1 MAAPKGR
8 SRWGFA
14 RHDNNLFGGVG
25 LKPMAR
31 LQARFVCQQCGA
43 VYPKW
48 TGRCEDCGAWN
59 SLIEELP
66 REELPGGIGKR
77 TLDRRGGRT
86 LGFVGL
92 TGPSMLPPRRQTGI
106 AELDRV
112 CGGGLVPG
120 SAILVGGDPGIGKS
134 TLLLQAAAAIAPPIK
149 EGSTELKARAATAA
163 YITGEE
169 AIDQVRL
176 RAERLGVVAS
186 PMLLAAA
193 SNVGDII
200 ASLDR
205 GDAPDL
211 VVVDSIQ
218 TMYLDTL
225 DSAPGTVSQVRAT
238 AQELIRLAK
247 RRGFVL
253 VLVGH
258 VTKEGVIAGPRVLEH
273 MVDTVLYFEGERGHQ
288 FRILR
293 AVKNRFG
300 ATDEIGV
307 FEMSDRGLVEV
318 PNPSALFLAG
328 RPVGGQDASSVEG
341 ADAGE
346 NELAELSDGQIS
358 GSAVFAG
365 MEGTRPV
372 LVEVQALVAP
382 AILGTPRRAVVG
394 WDGTRLAMITA
405 VLDARCGL
413 SVGAKDIYLNI
424 AGGLRIVEPA
434 ADLAVAAAL
443 VSALTETP
451 VPTDTVVFGEI
462 ALSGDV
468 RPVGHTEARIKEA
481 AKLGFAEAWVPIR
494 RGKRREAAVATG
506 LETVCVGHLNELVE
520 RLAPARS
527 PRGPLSRQRRIG
539 VAS

>member
-1 MAAPKGR
+1 M
-8 SRWGFA
+8 
-14 RHDNNLFGGVG
+14 
-25 LKPMAR
+25 
-31 LQARFVCQQCGA
+31 
-43 VYPKW
+43 
-48 TGRCEDCGAWN
+48 
-59 SLIEELP
+59 IEELP
-66 REELPGGIGKR
+66 REELPRGIGRR
-77 TLDRRGGRT
+77 TLDRRGSRP

-134 TLLLQAAAAIAPPIK
+134 TLLLQAAAAIAPPIEESPGEAK
-149 EGSTELKARAATAA
+149 VRPAMAA

-169 AIDQVRL
+169 AIDQVRM
-176 RAERLGVVAS
+176 RAERLGVTAS

-193 SNVGDII
+193 SNVQDIV

-205 GDAPDL
+205 EDAPDL

-225 DSAPGTVSQVRAT
+225 DSAPGTVSQVRAA

-247 RRGFVL
+247 RRGFVV

-328 RPVGGQDASSVEG
+328 RPAAAQQAIGLVEI
-341 ADAGE
+341 DVEE
-346 NELAELSDGQIS
+346 NEGVGSSSDRTN

-372 LVEVQALVAP
+372 LVEVQALLAP
-382 AILGTPRRAVVG
+382 AVLGTPRRAVVG

-413 SVGAKDIYLNI
+413 SVGANDIYLNV

-451 VPTDTVVFGEI
+451 VPADTVVFGEI
-462 ALSGDV
+462 ALSGDI
-468 RPVGHTEARIKEA
+468 RPVGHTESRLKEA
-481 AKLGFAEAWVPIR
+481 AKLGFAEAWMPIR
-494 RGKRREAAVATG
+494 RGKKSEAAVAAG
-506 LETVCVGHLNELVE
+506 LETAPIGHLKELVE

-527 PRGPLSRQRRIG
+527 PLRPLPRQRRIE

>member
-1 MAAPKGR
+1 
-8 SRWGFA
+8 
-14 RHDNNLFGGVG
+14 
-25 LKPMAR
+25 MAR
-31 LQARFVCQQCGA
+31 PQARFVCQQCAA
-43 VYPKW
+43 VHSKW
-48 TGRCEDCGAWN
+48 TGRCDGCGAWN
-59 SLIEELP
+59 SLIEEFS
-66 REELPGGIGKR
+66 REEPPGGLARR
-77 TLDRRGGRT
+77 TLDRRANHS

-92 TGPSMLPPRRQTGI
+92 TGPSLLPPRRQTGI
-106 AELDRV
+106 GEFDRV

-149 EGSTELKARAATAA
+149 ERREERAAQAPTAA

-176 RAERLGVVAS
+176 RAERLGVAAS
-186 PMLLAAA
+186 PILLAAA
-193 SNVGDII
+193 SNVQDII
-200 ASLDR
+200 TSLDR
-205 GDAPDL
+205 NDRPDL
-211 VVVDSIQ
+211 VIVDSIQ

-238 AQELIRLAK
+238 SQELIRLAK
-247 RRGFVL
+247 RRGFIL

-328 RPVGGQDASSVEG
+328 RPAAGQQASGV
-341 ADAGE
+341 AGIARE
-346 NELAELSDGQIS
+346 NAPTGSSSEQLS

-372 LVEVQALVAP
+372 LVEVQALVSP
-382 AILGTPRRAVVG
+382 AGLGTPRRAVVG

-413 SVGAKDIYLNI
+413 SLGANDIYLNV

-451 VPTDTVVFGEI
+451 VPPDTVVFGEI
-462 ALSGDV
+462 ALSGVV
-468 RPVGHTEARIKEA
+468 RPVGHTESRLKEA
-481 AKLGFAEAWVPIR
+481 AKLGFAEAWMPIR
-494 RGKRREAAVATG
+494 GGKRREAAAAAR
-506 LETVCVGHLNELVE
+506 LETAPIGHLKELVE
-520 RLAPARS
+520 RLAPARL
-527 PRGPLSRQRRIG
+527 PLGPLPRQRRIG
-539 VAS
+539 VGP

>member
-1 MAAPKGR
+1 
-8 SRWGFA
+8 
-14 RHDNNLFGGVG
+14 
-25 LKPMAR
+25 MAR
-31 LQARFVCQQCGA
+31 GQPRYACQQCGA
-43 VYPKW
+43 VHAKW
-48 TGRCEDCGAWN
+48 TGRCDGCGAWN

-66 REELPGGIGKR
+66 REAVPKGLKAG
-77 TLDRRGGRT
+77 GGRA

-92 TGPSMLPPRRQTGI
+92 TGPGMLPPRRRTGI

-112 CGGGLVPG
+112 CGGGFVPG

-134 TLLLQAAAAIAPPIK
+134 TLLLQAAAAIASST
-149 EGSTELKARAATAA
+149 GSDGKARAA

-176 RAERLGVVAS
+176 RAERLGVAQS
-186 PMLLAAA
+186 PVMLAAS
-193 SNVGDII
+193 SNVRDIL
-200 ASLDR
+200 ASIDSD
-205 GDAPDL
+205 DAPDL
-211 VVVDSIQ
+211 VIVDSIQ

-225 DSAPGTVSQVRAT
+225 DSAPGTVSQVRGA

-258 VTKEGVIAGPRVLEH
+258 VTKEGLIAGPRVLEH
-273 MVDTVLYFEGERGHQ
+273 MVDTVLYFEGERGHR

-307 FEMSDRGLVEV
+307 FEMSDGGLVEV
-318 PNPSALFLAG
+318 PNPSALFLGG
-328 RPVGGQDASSVEG
+328 RHG
-341 ADAGE
+341 ADALDE
-346 NELAELSDGQIS
+346 EGQGAAAAPVS

-382 AILGTPRRAVVG
+382 AVLGTPRRAVVG

-413 SVGAKDIYLNI
+413 AVGANDIYLNI
-424 AGGLRIVEPA
+424 AGGLRIAEPA

-443 VSALTETP
+443 LSALSETP
-451 VPTDTVVFGEI
+451 VPDDTVVFGEI
-462 ALSGDV
+462 ALSGEV
-468 RPVGHTEARIKEA
+468 RPVGHGEARLKEA
-481 AKLGFAEAWVPIR
+481 AKLGFAGAWMPRRSGRKPREAGLAIVGIAQLSDLVARLSPKR
-494 RGKRREAAVATG
+494 APLRRE
-506 LETVCVGHLNELVE
+506 
-520 RLAPARS
+520 
-527 PRGPLSRQRRIG
+527 RIG
-539 VAS
+539 IAS

>member
-1 MAAPKGR
+1 M
-8 SRWGFA
+8 
-14 RHDNNLFGGVG
+14 
-25 LKPMAR
+25 
-31 LQARFVCQQCGA
+31 
-43 VYPKW
+43 
-48 TGRCEDCGAWN
+48 
-59 SLIEELP
+59 IEELP
-66 REELPGGIGKR
+66 REAPPQGLSQGLAK
-77 TLDRRGGRT
+77 DRRGGRS

-92 TGPSMLPPRRQTGI
+92 TGPSMLPPRRRTGI

-112 CGGGLVPG
+112 CGGGFVPG

-134 TLLLQAAAAIAPPIK
+134 TLLLQAAAAVAAP
-149 EGSTELKARAATAA
+149 GGAA

-176 RAERLGVVAS
+176 RAERLGFAES
-186 PMLLAAA
+186 PVLLAAA
-193 SNVGDII
+193 SSVRDIV

-205 GDAPDL
+205 DDAPGV

-225 DSAPGTVSQVRAT
+225 DSAPGTVSQVRGA

-253 VLVGH
+253 ILVGH

-307 FEMSDRGLVEV
+307 FEMSDRGLAEV

-328 RPVGGQDASSVEG
+328 RAMPDHASEEDDAAG
-341 ADAGE
+341 ADAGQ
-346 NELAELSDGQIS
+346 LS

-365 MEGTRPV
+365 IEGTRPV
-372 LVEVQALVAP
+372 LVEVQALIAP
-382 AILGTPRRAVVG
+382 ALLGMPRRAVVG
-394 WDGTRLAMITA
+394 WDGTRLAMIIA

-413 SVGAKDIYLNI
+413 SVGANDIYLNV

-434 ADLAVAAAL
+434 ADLAVAGAL

-451 VPTDTVVFGEI
+451 VPADTVVFGEI

-468 RPVGHTEARIKEA
+468 RPVGHTEARLKEA
-481 AKLGFAEAWVPIR
+481 AKLGFGTAWMPLRRSPGAGRPRAVEAGLKTRPI
-494 RGKRREAAVATG
+494 
-506 LETVCVGHLNELVE
+506 GHLSELVT
-520 RLAPARS
+520 RLSSRHAPHRRS
-527 PRGPLSRQRRIG
+527 VREIAQ
-539 VAS
+539 